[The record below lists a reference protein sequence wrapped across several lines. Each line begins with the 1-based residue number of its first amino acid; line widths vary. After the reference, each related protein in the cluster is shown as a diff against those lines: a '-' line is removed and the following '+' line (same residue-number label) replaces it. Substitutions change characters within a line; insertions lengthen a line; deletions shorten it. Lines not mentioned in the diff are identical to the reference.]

1 MIAPAAVP
9 VDQPLV
15 RGDIAKP
22 RFRHTTKQHDVC
34 LSRCTI
40 QRVLVRA
47 WWYERDNGKDNRV
60 GTEIMQ
66 AERIARKT
74 RLRVHRIVIPRLSP

>member
-1 MIAPAAVP
+1 MKLGTDP
-9 VDQPLV
+9 
-15 RGDIAKP
+15 
-22 RFRHTTKQHDVC
+22 
-34 LSRCTI
+34 
-40 QRVLVRA
+40 
-47 WWYERDNGKDNRV
+47 DNGNDNRA